1 MKAELNPRYVLR
13 TDDDLA
19 ADLRYCKQ
27 IASDKAAPDS
37 VRDAAKDEAIEIGF
51 EIKARKAVRK

>member
-1 MKAELNPRYVLR
+1 MKAELNPRYVVK
-13 TDDDLA
+13 TDEDLA
-19 ADLRYCKQ
+19 ADLRYCNQ
-27 IASDKAAPDS
+27 IARDKAAPEN